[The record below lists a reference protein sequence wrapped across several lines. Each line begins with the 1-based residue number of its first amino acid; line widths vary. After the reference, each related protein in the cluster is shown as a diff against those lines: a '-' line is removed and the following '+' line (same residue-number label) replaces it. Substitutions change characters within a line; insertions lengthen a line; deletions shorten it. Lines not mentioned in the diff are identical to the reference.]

1 MAARTLER
9 FVSIYGGE
17 AGNLALKIL
26 ATGGVFVGG
35 GIAPEDP
42 AADAGRN
49 VPRRLLR
56 QGAVRAAPVE
66 DPDPDRDERPLR
78 AARRRASGREGGRM
92 TKIGTRLH
100 RFLFETER
108 QIPQATGE
116 LSALL
121 SQLAFAGKRIS
132 RVLSS
137 AGLTDVLGASGEV
150 NVQGERQQKLDAI
163 ANEIFLEAFA
173 FGQLVPIV
181 VTEEMDLPAHLPE
194 NVASGKYIV
203 FLDPLDGSSN
213 LDVNGGV
220 GSIFSVRR
228 LSGQGAVTSEADLLS
243 RISREQVV
251 AGYFLYGPSTT
262 LVYTAGRAVHGF
274 TLDPVI
280 GEFLLSH
287 REIRIPDHGPYYGAN
302 EGTVHSWEPGPR
314 HFLEWVRETDAATGR
329 PYSTRYSGALVSDF
343 HRIILKGGIYLYP
356 ATAKS
361 PRGKIRLMYEAAPL
375 ALVAEAAG
383 GAASDGR
390 RSILDIIPGSNHDR
404 TPIYLGS
411 RDDVARVDAYVE
423 AARAR

>member
-1 MAARTLER
+1 
-9 FVSIYGGE
+9 
-17 AGNLALKIL
+17 
-26 ATGGVFVGG
+26 
-35 GIAPEDP
+35 
-42 AADAGRN
+42 
-49 VPRRLLR
+49 
-56 QGAVRAAPVE
+56 
-66 DPDPDRDERPLR
+66 
-78 AARRRASGREGGRM
+78 M

-108 QIPQATGE
+108 QIPEATGE

-137 AGLTDVLGASGEV
+137 AGLTDVLGVSGEV
-150 NVQGERQQKLDAI
+150 NVQGEQQQKLDAI
-163 ANEIFLEAFA
+163 ANEVFLEAFA
-173 FGQLVPIV
+173 YGQLVPTV
-181 VTEEMDLPAHLPE
+181 VTEEMDLPALLPE

-213 LDVNGGV
+213 LDVNAGV

-228 LSGQGAVTSEADLLS
+228 LSGKGAVTSEADLLS
-243 RISREQVV
+243 RITQEQVV

-262 LVYTAGRAVHGF
+262 FVYTEGRTVHGF

-287 REIRIPDHGPYYGAN
+287 YEIRIPDHGPYYGAN
-302 EGTVHSWEPGPR
+302 EGTIRQWDEGPR
-314 HFLEWVRETDAATGR
+314 RFVEWLRESDAATGR

-356 ATAKS
+356 ATANS

-383 GAASDGR
+383 GAASDGSR
-390 RSILDIIPGSNHDR
+390 RILSISPTANHER

-411 RDDVARVDAYVE
+411 SGDVGRLEACVA

>member
-1 MAARTLER
+1 MA
-9 FVSIYGGE
+9 
-17 AGNLALKIL
+17 
-26 ATGGVFVGG
+26 
-35 GIAPEDP
+35 
-42 AADAGRN
+42 
-49 VPRRLLR
+49 
-56 QGAVRAAPVE
+56 
-66 DPDPDRDERPLR
+66 
-78 AARRRASGREGGRM
+78 
-92 TKIGTRLH
+92 KIGTRLQ

-108 QIPQATGE
+108 QIPEATGE

-121 SQLAFAGKRIS
+121 SQLEFAGKRIS
-132 RVLSS
+132 RILSS
-137 AGLTDVLGASGEV
+137 AGLTDVLGASGAL
-150 NVQGERQQKLDAI
+150 NVQGEQQQKLDAL
-163 ANEIFLEAFA
+163 ANEVFLEAFA
-173 FGQLVPIV
+173 YGQLVPTV
-181 VTEEMDLPAHLPE
+181 VTEEMELPAQLPE

-213 LDVNGGV
+213 LDVNASV

-228 LSGQGAVTSEADLLS
+228 LSGRGAVTTEADLLS
-243 RISREQVV
+243 RISLEQVV

-262 LVYTAGRAVHGF
+262 LVYTEGRTVHGF

-287 REIRIPDHGPYYGAN
+287 PEIRSPDHGPYYGAN
-302 EGTVHSWEPGPR
+302 EGAIRQWDEGPR
-314 HFLEWVRETDAATGR
+314 HFVEWLRESDAATGR

-383 GAASDGR
+383 GAASDGMR
-390 RSILDIIPGSNHDR
+390 RILSISPTANHER

-411 RDDVARVDAYVE
+411 KGDVERLEACVA
-423 AARAR
+423 AARPR

>member
-1 MAARTLER
+1 MA
-9 FVSIYGGE
+9 
-17 AGNLALKIL
+17 
-26 ATGGVFVGG
+26 
-35 GIAPEDP
+35 
-42 AADAGRN
+42 
-49 VPRRLLR
+49 
-56 QGAVRAAPVE
+56 
-66 DPDPDRDERPLR
+66 
-78 AARRRASGREGGRM
+78 
-92 TKIGTRLH
+92 KIGTRLH

-116 LSALL
+116 LSTLL

-132 RVLSS
+132 RILSS
-137 AGLTDVLGASGEV
+137 AGLTDDLGASGAV
-150 NVQGERQQKLDAI
+150 NVQGEQQQKLDAL
-163 ANEIFLEAFA
+163 ANEVFLEAFA
-173 FGQLVPIV
+173 YGQLVPTV
-181 VTEEMDLPAHLPE
+181 VTEEMDLPSHLPE

-213 LDVNGGV
+213 LDVNASV

-228 LSGQGAVTSEADLLS
+228 LSGRGAVTTEADLLS
-243 RISREQVV
+243 RISLEQVV

-262 LVYTAGRAVHGF
+262 LVYTEGRTVHGF

-287 REIRIPDHGPYYGAN
+287 PEIRIPDHGPYYGAN
-302 EGTVHSWEPGPR
+302 EGTVLDWERGPR
-314 HFLEWVRETDAATGR
+314 LFLEWVRQNDPATGR

-356 ATAKS
+356 STGKS
-361 PRGKIRLMYEAAPL
+361 PKGKIRLMYEAAPL

-390 RSILDIIPGSNHDR
+390 RRILEIHPTANHER

-411 RDDVARVDAYVE
+411 KGDVERLEACVA
-423 AARAR
+423 AARPR

>member
-1 MAARTLER
+1 
-9 FVSIYGGE
+9 
-17 AGNLALKIL
+17 
-26 ATGGVFVGG
+26 
-35 GIAPEDP
+35 
-42 AADAGRN
+42 
-49 VPRRLLR
+49 
-56 QGAVRAAPVE
+56 
-66 DPDPDRDERPLR
+66 
-78 AARRRASGREGGRM
+78 M

-108 QIPQATGE
+108 RIPTATGE

-163 ANEIFLEAFA
+163 ANEVFLEAFA
-173 FGQLVPIV
+173 YGQLVPIV

-228 LSGQGAVTSEADLLS
+228 LSGKGAVTSEADLLS

-251 AGYFLYGPSTT
+251 AGYFVYGPSTT
-262 LVYTAGRAVHGF
+262 LVYTAGRTVHGF

-314 HFLEWVRETDAATGR
+314 QFLEWARETDAATGR
-329 PYSTRYSGALVSDF
+329 PYSTRYSGTLVSDF

-356 ATAKS
+356 ATANS
-361 PRGKIRLMYEAAPL
+361 PKGKIRLMYEAAPL

-390 RSILDIIPGSNHDR
+390 RSILDIVPASNHDR